1 MASPSTPPSRPIPI
15 TPPGRSRSASVS
27 SAESPTT
34 PGLSPGASSFSA
46 SSVQH
51 PPTTNKPLTPSS
63 PILSYFFG
71 KDSIS
76 KPLPT
81 TKPAASTGPQLPPVP
96 DEDDEFTPGPTS
108 TPMLGHHRAMSMGS
122 WSRFPTSPIAGPS
135 SMAGSNVPPNSP
147 QETVQRG
154 AGVLR
159 RLSLGA
165 AFARP
170 VLPAI
175 TQGQDGK
182 MDGNSLH
189 RAKTIGPA
197 SAENGGFQGRRS
209 ARRATLCSTDSAN
222 IRPRAPSPMGE
233 RMLKGHF
240 DGF

>member
-1 MASPSTPPSRPIPI
+1 M
-15 TPPGRSRSASVS
+15 
-27 SAESPTT
+27 
-34 PGLSPGASSFSA
+34 
-46 SSVQH
+46 
-51 PPTTNKPLTPSS
+51 TNKPLTPSS

-71 KDSIS
+71 KDALS
-76 KPLPT
+76 KPLST
-81 TKPAASTGPQLPPVP
+81 TKPAASTGPQLPPLP
-96 DEDDEFTPGPTS
+96 DEDDDITPGGKS

-122 WSRFPTSPIAGPS
+122 WSRFPASPIAGSS

-147 QETVQRG
+147 QDTVQRG

-165 AFARP
+165 AFAKP
-170 VLPAI
+170 TLP
-175 TQGQDGK
+175 TMKQEQDGN

-197 SAENGGFQGRRS
+197 SAENGGFQGRRA
-209 ARRATLCSTDSAN
+209 ARRATLGSTDGAN

>member
-15 TPPGRSRSASVS
+15 TTSGRSRSASVS

-34 PGLSPGASSFSA
+34 PGLSPGASSLSA
-46 SSVQH
+46 SSLQN
-51 PPTTNKPLTPSS
+51 PPMTNKHLPPSS

-71 KDSIS
+71 KDSPS
-76 KPLPT
+76 KPSAP
-81 TKPAASTGPQLPPVP
+81 TKPTVSTSPQLPPLP
-96 DEDDEFTPGPTS
+96 DEDDEFTPGGKS

-135 SMAGSNVPPNSP
+135 PMAGSNVPPNSP
-147 QETVQRG
+147 QDTVQRS

-165 AFARP
+165 AFTRP
-170 VLPAI
+170 TLPALK
-175 TQGQDGK
+175 QEQDGK
-182 MDGNSLH
+182 MDGNGLH

-197 SAENGGFQGRRS
+197 SAENDRFQGRRT
-209 ARRATLCSTDSAN
+209 ARRATLSSTDSAS